1 MVLAVL
7 VQKNLVCFLVHLSY
21 WNTPSIE
28 NGLLRQPE
36 FLDWQKALFSFLVS
50 LSALIEFSCHRLKP
64 DAKQGCWPP
73 CMCLSLSTFILT
85 GQSGDVRNQRW
96 REREMGR
103 KNKKNQKNEE
113 REQLFC
119 SYNELLIHHEVS
131 AEKRKLSRAHHS
143 SCAGGARQVCFLFL
157 IFFMTDCP
165 FTLLASLILLYYFQ
179 VQGRVYFQQQVRKLF
194 PFLVMVAVKM
204 TTGQV
209 YLILVSVHHILNQQ
223 CAFSIYNAANYLFF
237 FFTIIIA

>member
-1 MVLAVL
+1 
-7 VQKNLVCFLVHLSY
+7 
-21 WNTPSIE
+21 
-28 NGLLRQPE
+28 
-36 FLDWQKALFSFLVS
+36 
-50 LSALIEFSCHRLKP
+50 
-64 DAKQGCWPP
+64 
-73 CMCLSLSTFILT
+73 MCLSLSTVILT

-96 REREMGR
+96 REREMDR
-103 KNKKNQKNEE
+103 KNKKNKKMKKENSCFALTMNYSSTMKWAQK
-113 REQLFC
+113 
-119 SYNELLIHHEVS
+119 
-131 AEKRKLSRAHHS
+131 KRKLSRAHHS

-209 YLILVSVHHILNQQ
+209 YLILVSVCITCLNQQ
-223 CAFSIYNAANYLFF
+223 CAFSVYNAANYLLFF
-237 FFTIIIA
+237 LQLS

>member
-1 MVLAVL
+1 MNGSCWVSIE
-7 VQKNLVCFLVHLSY
+7 KSSFFKWSFLVHLSY

-96 REREMGR
+96 REREMDR
-103 KNKKNQKNEE
+103 KNKKNKKNEE
-113 REQLFC
+113 RE
-119 SYNELLIHHEVS
+119 
-131 AEKRKLSRAHHS
+131 
-143 SCAGGARQVCFLFL
+143 
-157 IFFMTDCP
+157 
-165 FTLLASLILLYYFQ
+165 
-179 VQGRVYFQQQVRKLF
+179 
-194 PFLVMVAVKM
+194 
-204 TTGQV
+204 
-209 YLILVSVHHILNQQ
+209 
-223 CAFSIYNAANYLFF
+223 
-237 FFTIIIA
+237 